1 MALRRRASNA
11 LAYIREHGLL
21 HTARY
26 AAQRIPEVY
35 YEWRF
40 GITTAGRIEVEDLSF
55 SNPFACHYYP
65 TDYPSIF
72 ATFRRLPIR
81 PLEDVFLDYGCGM
94 GRVLVVAGT
103 FPFRRVIGIELAP
116 ELSSIATENLR
127 RARSKLTCRDVEVI
141 TGDAAAYLV
150 PADVTVIFFYNPF
163 MGAALSG
170 ALEAI
175 RASLEA
181 SPRRLR
187 IVFKNPAF
195 MAPAMEDHPWLVKHT
210 EFRARDADH
219 TIMIVEAD
227 ARRIAA
233 ASPRHA

>member
-1 MALRRRASNA
+1 MAIRRRASHA
-11 LAYIREHGLL
+11 LAYIRQHGLVG
-21 HTARY
+21 TARY

-35 YEWRF
+35 YEWCF
-40 GITTAGRIEVEDLSF
+40 GITTAGRIELEDLGVT
-55 SNPFACHYYP
+55 NPFACHYYP

-81 PLEDVFLDYGCGM
+81 PLEDVFLDYGCGK

-103 FPFRRVIGIELAP
+103 FPFRRVIGVELAA
-116 ELSSIATENLR
+116 ELSSIAVENLR
-127 RARSKLTCRDVEVI
+127 RAHSKLTCRNVEVI
-141 TGDAAAYLV
+141 TGDAATYRV

-163 MGAALSG
+163 MGAALAG

-187 IVFKNPAF
+187 IIFKNPAF
-195 MAPAMEDHPWLVKHT
+195 MASAMKDHPWLVKDT
-210 EFRARDADH
+210 EFRARDANH
-219 TIMIVEAD
+219 TIIIVEAD
-227 ARRIAA
+227 AGRIATA
-233 ASPRHA
+233 IPRPA